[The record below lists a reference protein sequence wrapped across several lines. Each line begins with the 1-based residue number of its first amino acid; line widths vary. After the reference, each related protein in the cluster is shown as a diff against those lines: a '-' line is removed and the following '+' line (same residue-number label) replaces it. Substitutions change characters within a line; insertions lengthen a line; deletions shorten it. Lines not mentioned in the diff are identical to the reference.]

1 MQQFTIGKNQAGQRM
16 DKYLHKLLPEASTGF
31 LYKML
36 RKKNITLNHKKA
48 EGSEF
53 LKENDVIE
61 LFFSEETFQKFSQG
75 SAKEQFRDEPN
86 PAYSKLKGITVL
98 YEDEDIV
105 VLHKPCGILSQK
117 AKPQDLSINEWLLGY
132 LNVSEDTFKPSIA
145 NRLDRNTSG
154 IILCGKSLLGLQYLN
169 HCIKERLID
178 KFYHTICV
186 GEIAEGQMVEGYLSK
201 DARNNKVTV
210 SQTKLSEA
218 DSDIKTGYQP
228 LHSTKDYSFL
238 EIELITGKPHQ
249 IRAHLAS
256 LGHPLIGDYK
266 YGNKAVNERL
276 KKAYGLEYQLL
287 HARRVVFPAQQELVE
302 HTQYREIGKRLSGL
316 VVEAPYPKAFDTI
329 RTELLRT

>member
-16 DKYLHKLLPEASTGF
+16 DKYLHKLLPQASTGF

-53 LKENDVIE
+53 LNENDVIE
-61 LFFSEETFQKFSQG
+61 LFFSEETFQKFSKD

-86 PAYSKLKGITVL
+86 LAYSKLKGIEVL

-117 AKPQDLSINEWLLGY
+117 AEPKDLSINEWLLGY
-132 LNVSEDTFKPSIA
+132 LNTAEDTFKPSIC

-154 IILCGKSLLGLQYLN
+154 IILCGKSLLGSQYLN

-186 GEIAEGQMVEGYLSK
+186 GPLMEGQMVEGYLSK
-201 DARNNKVTV
+201 DSQRNKVIV
-210 SQTKLSEA
+210 SQTKSSDE
-218 DSDIKTGYQP
+218 DSFIKTGYQP
-228 LHSTKDYSFL
+228 LLSTKEYSFL

-287 HARRVVFPAQQELVE
+287 HARRVVFPMQHKLNEYAQYE
-302 HTQYREIGKRLSGL
+302 EIGKRLSQM
-316 VVEAPYPKAFDTI
+316 VVEAPYPKAFQTLK
-329 RTELLRT
+329 TELF